1 MTNPL
6 SGAQRYPR
14 LPNELRNRLSQIEPT
29 QAIYYPALV
38 TLRTGELRDAVY
50 LCPAAQWF
58 EKWGVWPEEDTGK
71 KSVPL
76 EEVADLEESPSR
88 LPRELAE
95 TIYAAGERGMGYH
108 LFQLTFRDGSVV
120 SFGTGNAVDFLDLPP
135 DRSPRDIVA
144 VTPHAGREDPTK
156 RCALDYAWCLFSS

>member
-95 TIYAAGERGMGYH
+95 TIYAAGESGMGYH